1 MSFATNKFLR
11 ALGVVGIL
19 AASSQAHAQATSDD
33 VAALKAQLRAL
44 EKKLDSVQKQAA
56 AAEKHASA
64 TQKQAQSF
72 ANANA
77 AMHTKAVPYL
87 DARLTM
93 PGNRPTFCTADGA
106 NCVAITGRLH
116 LDTAAYSFSPKSG
129 STPLQS
135 ANDGV
140 NARRARLGLIGT
152 LNRDWEWGVIVDGGG
167 TTDGTVG
174 LNNAYVAYKGVK
186 GLLIQGGYIDVPYTL
201 EEATSSNNILF
212 LERSAAQTLAT
223 SLGAGDNRAA
233 FGGQVF
239 GDQYWVGAYVTG
251 PATGANTTHT
261 AKTPLAATFRAVGL
275 PVNNQV
281 ATVLVGFDAL
291 YLATPTG
298 GINSTVGLSD
308 RIEVRVD
315 PATNALLN
323 ASAFNVDNARV
334 LSGEA
339 AVKYGSFLASGEYF
353 DFNVKR
359 TGGFGDYSFNGA
371 YGQASYVLTGEQH
384 KYGVSSGAFGGVSPA
399 RPVNFSTGDLGAW
412 ELAVRYSYAS
422 LNDGV
427 LLRGGELKNTTVG
440 VNWYVNDNMRFM
452 FDWIHGTVDKYAVN
466 STVNTGADYDVFA
479 LRTQVA
485 W

>member
-1 MSFATNKFLR
+1 MSFATNKFLG
-11 ALGVVGIL
+11 ALGVVGML
-19 AASSQAHAQATSDD
+19 AASSQAHAQASNDD

-44 EKKLDSVQKQAA
+44 EKKLDNVQKQAN
-56 AAEKHASA
+56 A
-64 TQKQAQSF
+64 TQQKQASF

-93 PGNRPTFCTADGA
+93 PGNRPTFCTADGD

-116 LDTAAYSFSPKSG
+116 FDAGSYSFSPKSG
-129 STPLQS
+129 TTNPQS
-135 ANDGV
+135 VNDGV
-140 NARRARLGLIGT
+140 NARRARLGIIGT
-152 LNRDWEWGVIVDGGG
+152 FSRDWEWGVIVDAGG
-167 TTDGTVG
+167 TQDGTVG

-201 EEATSSNNILF
+201 DEATSSNNIIF
-212 LERSAAQTLAT
+212 MERAASQVVAT
-223 SLGAGDNRAA
+223 NFAAGDNRAA

-239 GDQYWVGAYVTG
+239 DKNYWVGAYVTG
-251 PATGANTTHT
+251 PVTGTSATSHSAPV
-261 AKTPLAATFRAVGL
+261 PLGATFRAVGL
-275 PVNNQV
+275 PINNEI

-291 YLATPTG
+291 YLAQPAGATVTG
-298 GINSTVGLSD
+298 ATVGLSD
-308 RIEVRVD
+308 RIEVRID
-315 PATNALLN
+315 PATSNLLN
-323 ASAFNVDNARV
+323 ASALNVDNATV

-353 DFNVKR
+353 DYNVSR
-359 TGGFGDYSFNGA
+359 TSGLGNYHFNGG

-384 KYGVSSGAFGGVSPA
+384 KYGVAAGAFGGVSPV

-422 LNDGV
+422 LNDYNMG
-427 LLRGGELKNTTVG
+427 LRGGELKNTTVG
-440 VNWYVNDNMRFM
+440 VNWYVNNNMRFM
-452 FDWIHGTVDKYAVN
+452 FNWIHGTVDKFTTTGVN
-466 STVNTGADYDVFA
+466 NGADYDVFA
-479 LRTQVA
+479 MRTQVA

>member
-1 MSFATNKFLR
+1 MSSTTHKFLGTVAVLG
-11 ALGVVGIL
+11 ALAMSG
-19 AASSQAHAQATSDD
+19 QAYAQASNDD

-44 EKKLDSVQKQAA
+44 EKKLDHVQKQAN
-56 AAEKHASA
+56 A
-64 TQKQAQSF
+64 TQQKQASF

-77 AMHTKAVPYL
+77 AMHKKAVPFI

-93 PGNRPTFCTADGA
+93 PGNRPTFCTDDGM
-106 NCVAITGRLH
+106 NCVAITGRIH
-116 LDTAAYSFSPKSG
+116 LDTAAYSFSPKS
-129 STPLQS
+129 TPGTSPQS
-135 ANDGV
+135 VNDGI

-152 LNRDWEWGVIVDGGG
+152 YNKDWEYGLVVDAGG
-167 TTDGTVG
+167 TTDGSVG
-174 LNNAYVAYKGVK
+174 LNNAYIAYKGVK

-201 EEATSSNNILF
+201 DEATSSNNIIF
-212 LERSAAQTLAT
+212 MERAASQVLAT
-223 SLGAGDNRAA
+223 NLAAGDNRSA

-239 GDQYWVGAYVTG
+239 GDNYWVGAYVTG
-251 PATGANTTHT
+251 PTTGAGNSH
-261 AKTPLAATFRAVGL
+261 ANPNPLGATFRAVGV

-291 YLATPTG
+291 YLAETG
-298 GINSTVGLSD
+298 GAGNNTLRMND
-308 RIEVRVD
+308 RIEIRVD
-315 PATNALLN
+315 PNTNTLLDTATM
-323 ASAFNVDNARV
+323 ASVSSARV

-353 DFNVKR
+353 DYNVER
-359 TGGFGDYSFNGA
+359 SNGLGNFHFNGG

-384 KYGVSSGAFGGVSPA
+384 KYSNAAGAFGGIAPA

-427 LLRGGELKNTTVG
+427 AIRGGELKNTTVG
-440 VNWYVNDNMRFM
+440 LNWYVNNNMRFM
-452 FDWIHGTVDKYAVN
+452 FNWIHGTVDKVAVGSN
-466 STVNTGADYDVFA
+466 VNTGADYDVFA
-479 LRTQVA
+479 MRTQVA